1 MPMTDEATAAVKTT
15 DKQIVPMRGLE
26 APILY
31 VDGSTNMGCNNQVVS
46 LTLVTAVYLP
56 QSDGQ
61 VTTEWVVS
69 AHLRMSIVA
78 AMSVRDAI
86 NKALLIA
93 MPSEGSEA
101 H

>member
-1 MPMTDEATAAVKTT
+1 MPMTDEPTAVKTT
-15 DKQIVPMRGLE
+15 DKQIVPKRGLE
-26 APILY
+26 APILH

-56 QSDGQ
+56 QPDGQ
-61 VTTEWVVS
+61 VSTDWVVS
-69 AHLRMSIVA
+69 AQLRMSIVA

-86 NKALLIA
+86 DKALLIA
-93 MPSEGSEA
+93 IRSEGSAA